1 MNVKL
6 TLETA
11 KDIVLNQRDQQY
23 GPNSRAQMH
32 ERIARVWSAILR
44 HPVTPMQVALCMAGM
59 KLIRAENAPMVEDSF
74 VDACGYAAIA
84 AELAPTDEKAAIS

>member
-11 KDIVLNQRDQQY
+11 KDIVLNQRDQTY
-23 GPNSRAQMH
+23 GTSSVAQMH
-32 ERIARVWSAILR
+32 ERIAGVWSAILKQ
-44 HPVTPMQVALCMAGM
+44 PVSAMQVALCMAGM
-59 KLIRAENAPMVEDSF
+59 KLIRAENSPSHADSF

-84 AELAPTDEKAAIS
+84 AELASTEETEVL